1 VRNVLSDRF
10 SALREVIV
18 TAETT
23 VASANRDV
31 VVHSLTNYASLAVVG
46 GEHTVVIDEPR
57 EFDGDGTAPNPFGLV
72 LSALGGCM
80 AGTLRGIARQGGFDY
95 DGATIRLSLRV
106 NRPTSGP
113 LDPGERE
120 LRISRIIAEVTVTGD
135 LTAEQQDA
143 LRHGIET
150 CPVGN
155 TLRRALT
162 LQESVAFEAAA

>member
-1 VRNVLSDRF
+1 M
-10 SALREVIV
+10 
-18 TAETT
+18 TATAH
-23 VASANRDV
+23 ASANRDV
-31 VVHSLTNYASLAVVG
+31 VVHSLTDFASLAVVG

-57 EFDGDGTAPNPFGLV
+57 EFEGGGTAPNPFGLV

-80 AGTLRGIARQGGFDY
+80 AGTLRGVARQHGFDY
-95 DGATIRLSLRV
+95 DRAEIRLSLRI

-120 LRISRIIAEVTVTGD
+120 LRISRIIAEVTVHGD
-135 LTAEQQDA
+135 LTTEQQDA

-155 TLRRALT
+155 TLRRGLT
-162 LQESVAFEAAA
+162 LQESIAFEAAA